1 MNPDRETLLKMHE
14 FYTEEARHQRSMM
27 WETVKWFTPILAIIW
42 VFWLRTFVTHFNRLE
57 LILTVIL
64 FALAVVGLFLSIF
77 AIKLLRSF
85 YRTNLIYITMFV
97 KVQDE
102 LQFDS
107 EERLAQDSY
116 RDDECIT
123 YKEYRKDRYEKF
135 ESAEQFADEVA
146 SRSWKQIFKRIFGL
160 IKKDEIGP
168 GTMFVWMY
176 AVFFLFANVFL
187 LSAVVV
193 VALALYRCCI
203 FAVT

>member
-1 MNPDRETLLKMHE
+1 MSTDKETLLKMHE
-14 FYTEEARHQRSMM
+14 FYTQEARHQRSMM

-42 VFWLRTFVTHFNRLE
+42 GFWLRTFVTYYDCLQ
-57 LILTVIL
+57 LKLTIV
-64 FALAVVGLFLSIF
+64 LATLAIVGFFLSIC

-85 YRTNLIYITMFV
+85 YKTNLIYITMFV

-123 YKEYRKDRYEKF
+123 YKPYRKDRYEKF
-135 ESAEQFADEVA
+135 ESAEQFANEVA
-146 SRSWKQIFKRIFGL
+146 SRSWKQICRRIFDL
-160 IKKDEIGP
+160 IEDDEIGP

-176 AVFFLFANVFL
+176 AVFFLFAVMFL
-187 LSAVVV
+187 FSAGAVIL
-193 VALALYRCCI
+193 LA
-203 FAVT
+203 F

>member
-1 MNPDRETLLKMHE
+1 
-14 FYTEEARHQRSMM
+14 MM

-42 VFWLRTFVTHFNRLE
+42 VFWLRTFVDYSKYSGLK
-57 LILTVIL
+57 LAIILT
-64 FALAVVGLFLSIF
+64 ALAIVGFLLSIF

-135 ESAEQFADEVA
+135 KSAEQFANEVA
-146 SRSWKQIFKRIFGL
+146 SRSLIQIFKRIFGL
-160 IKKDEIGP
+160 IKDHEIGP
-168 GTMFVWMY
+168 GTMYVWMY
-176 AVFFLFANVFL
+176 AVFLLFATVFL
-187 LSAVVV
+187 VSAG
-193 VALALYRCCI
+193 
-203 FAVT
+203 AVILIRYI